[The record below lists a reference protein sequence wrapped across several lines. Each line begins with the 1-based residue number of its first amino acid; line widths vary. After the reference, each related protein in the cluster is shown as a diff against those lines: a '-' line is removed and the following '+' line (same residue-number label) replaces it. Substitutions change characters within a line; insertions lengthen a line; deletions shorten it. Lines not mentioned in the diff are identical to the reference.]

1 MSRKQAVV
9 EILSKE
15 NSVEELFEAAQNKP
29 KRLIQQDQILHH
41 GRIPVRIFPG
51 RLVAVA
57 FEQNIEGLV
66 NKVRQAIKYLK
77 AAQISYDD
85 CMSVWGKSWLEDGAH
100 TICADTVALA
110 KRELFLATMLLVGV
124 ISTFLAGHS
133 SPTVIVD

>member
-66 NKVRQAIKYLK
+66 NKVRQAIKS
-77 AAQISYDD
+77 I
-85 CMSVWGKSWLEDGAH
+85 
-100 TICADTVALA
+100 
-110 KRELFLATMLLVGV
+110 
-124 ISTFLAGHS
+124 
-133 SPTVIVD
+133 